1 MQFIKLICR
10 TNQHFGLVHN
20 YYVSLSI
27 NLGFTQNHF
36 KSDLNACF
44 GMYQR
49 GEGVLLISVER

>member
-10 TNQHFGLVHN
+10 IGSVNN
-20 YYVSLSI
+20 YHVLLST